1 MLGSVKEKLEAL
13 ASAADAAGTS
23 LHVHHCP
30 GGDWLVFFG
39 EADRVVQFGGQREL
53 LVDTVDEACAK
64 LVSGGGE
71 DLAGAPPDH
80 VAAMEAQTGG
90 KSPNEAVADA
100 MVAAGFTG
108 SRWAATTTNRLGA
121 ETPDRVIAHE
131 TGGDHPA
138 DDPRLHQEAADS
150 VLADEL
156 VELVDEFEEAMQ
168 VFRANRQRLADDLGL
183 HDRYGAPLSCRDC
196 GAASYLASGMT
207 FHLADGSWV
216 DWPGS
221 GPRCGPCFQTW
232 QPRNEAGM
240 AIAELEARSGS
251 LTAERLAAIASCSDP
266 PIDSPPPGIPRRS
279 YLPGNT
285 PAEIAIRQ
293 AMLAVEEMPAHP
305 LLTDAVNL
313 LQQARE
319 KVADFVDGPAPG
331 EQEPPEEPRAPEA

>member
-30 GGDWLVFFG
+30 RGDWLVFFG

-53 LVDTVDEACAK
+53 LVDVVDEACAK

-90 KSPNEAVADA
+90 DC
-100 MVAAGFTG
+100 
-108 SRWAATTTNRLGA
+108 
-121 ETPDRVIAHE
+121 
-131 TGGDHPA
+131 PA
-138 DDPRLHQEAADS
+138 DDPRLHQEAADAA
-150 VLADEL
+150 LADEL
-156 VELVDEFEEAMQ
+156 AEIADEFEEVVQ
-168 VFRANRQRLADDLGL
+168 VGRANRQHLADDLGL
-183 HDRYGAPLSCRDC
+183 HDRYVDGAP
-196 GAASYLASGMT
+196 
-207 FHLADGSWV
+207 
-216 DWPGS
+216 
-221 GPRCGPCFQTW
+221 
-232 QPRNEAGM
+232 
-240 AIAELEARSGS
+240 
-251 LTAERLAAIASCSDP
+251 
-266 PIDSPPPGIPRRS
+266 DSPPPGIPRRS

-285 PAEIAIRQ
+285 PAEIAIRR

-319 KVADFVDGPAPG
+319 KVADFVDGVVPAP
-331 EQEPPEEPRAPEA
+331 EPAILAAPPRPHITRARLEEIVEGAFRFDGIHLTAYRIAAHVVKKLGFEIVEEG